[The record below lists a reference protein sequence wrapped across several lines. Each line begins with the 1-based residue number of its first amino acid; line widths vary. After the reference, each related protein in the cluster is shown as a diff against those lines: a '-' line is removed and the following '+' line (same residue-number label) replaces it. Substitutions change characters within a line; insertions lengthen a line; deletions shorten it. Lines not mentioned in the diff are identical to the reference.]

1 MKRFL
6 YFSKKTLPWVIALMA
21 VMVVS
26 TVMIYRSIARLPE
39 ERIIIFFYQTNVP
52 ASNAAQWAQTLKEE
66 NPEIEYAEAQC
77 YTALEGYSSQ
87 GMQRG
92 WTYITVRLAKKEG
105 DIFILPKSQFD
116 IMEESNWLLPL
127 DESLFG
133 SFEGAVRNTEGDIM
147 GLEVSSMIFEGLNFP
162 RAEEPY
168 NVLYPL
174 EGDSLIACV
183 YYQTSDPALTK
194 NILNKIISGA
204 ARYGEDDYE

>member
-26 TVMIYRSIARLPE
+26 TVMIYRSIAQLPE

-92 WTYITVRLAKKEG
+92 WTYITARLAKKEG

-116 IMEESNWLLPL
+116 
-127 DESLFG
+127 G
-133 SFEGAVRNTEGDIM
+133 SFEGAVRNTEGDII